1 MKIRFESMVAQHLC
15 AKLLLPLA
23 AAIGGPAAAEIADLS
38 RSREARQFAQR
49 PRQDLASAL
58 PLTRSAERPADRMVD
73 ENRSR
78 RSDSAHDVVRR
89 SDDECGNAPT
99 FDDVGDET
107 DGLMAEG
114 SIRDEKREVYL

>member
-1 MKIRFESMVAQHLC
+1 MKIRFESMVAQHLG

-23 AAIGGPAAAEIADLS
+23 AAIRGPATAEIADLS

-49 PRQDLASAL
+49 PRQDLTTAL
-58 PLTRSAERPADRMVD
+58 PLTRRAESPADGVVD

-78 RSDSAHDVVRR
+78 RSDSAHDVVSR
-89 SDDECGNAPT
+89 SDDERGNAPT

-107 DGLMAEG
+107 DGLMAER
-114 SIRDEKREVYL
+114 SIGNKKGEVYA